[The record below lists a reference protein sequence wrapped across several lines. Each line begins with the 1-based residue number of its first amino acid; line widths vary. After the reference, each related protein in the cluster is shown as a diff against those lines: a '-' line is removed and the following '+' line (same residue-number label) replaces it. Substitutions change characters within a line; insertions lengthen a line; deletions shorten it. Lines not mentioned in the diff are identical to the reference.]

1 VDYPV
6 NQSAWRRGW
15 NDTKRIWT
23 GWLFWVFEAVVAT
36 VIGNVF
42 AWHWGVLLLLFGM
55 FCVWL
60 VATAAAPIK
69 QRNEA
74 RTKVAALE
82 KEEEPC
88 IEVHPFPCKRGSYE
102 QDDKTACAMLKVK
115 NTSSEVD
122 LKDVSVQILEV
133 TQVYENQNEK
143 GISTGTY
150 SLYERYPKWIP
161 ANVYW
166 DSRSAIGSQ
175 FDISIPRGDTKLA
188 LIAFHRQN
196 STSLGFLNTP
206 TYPPMQEFRIV
217 IAISSPNMNTWQGV
231 YYIEYLP
238 PGQDKFDFVEW
249 GLWCK
254 SHQVIDRQDSQ
265 TLPKEQ
271 R

>member
-1 VDYPV
+1 MSGHPL
-6 NQSAWRRGW
+6 NEGMWKRGW
-15 NDTKRIWT
+15 NDTLSIWKSWPFIILDVVVLVVSAILEWYWGLT
-23 GWLFWVFEAVVAT
+23 LIVCALFFTWL
-36 VIGNVF
+36 G
-42 AWHWGVLLLLFGM
+42 
-55 FCVWL
+55 
-60 VATAAAPIK
+60 ATAAAPIK

-74 RTKVAALE
+74 RTKVTALE
-82 KEEEPC
+82 KEKEPC
-88 IEVHPFPCKRGSYE
+88 IEVQPLPCKRAPYE
-102 QDDKTACAMLKVK
+102 RDDKTACAMLKVK

-133 TQVYENQNEK
+133 TQVFENQDEK

-161 ANVYW
+161 AKVYW
-166 DSRSAIGSQ
+166 DLGSAIGSQ
-175 FDISIPRGDTKLA
+175 FEIAIPRGDTKVA

-196 STSLGFLNTP
+196 SPSLGSLNTP
-206 TYPPMQEFRIV
+206 TYPPMQESRIV
-217 IAISSPNMNTWQGV
+217 ITISSPNMNTWQEV

-238 PGQDKFDFVEW
+238 PRQDKFDFVEC
-249 GLWCK
+249 GPWCK